1 MTMLKFFQAGN
12 SDFAIKEIN
21 HTKQIIIVED
31 ASLGLQCEVTF
42 GASDLV
48 SAEISGPYSIKLTY
62 ANGTSEE
69 KIFLK

>member
-1 MTMLKFFQAGN
+1 MMLKFFQASN

-21 HTKQIIIVED
+21 HAKQIIIVED
-31 ASLGLQCEVTF
+31 ASLGLQCEITF

-48 SAEISGPYSIKLTY
+48 SAEISGPYSIRLIY